1 MISHLHTCFIDNPWS
16 MNGEPECFKVS
27 MHPDKWRPFPVHMED
42 VSKWRDSLVV
52 IENNHNQNKTEDT

>member
-1 MISHLHTCFIDNPWS
+1 